1 MTHCTILIA
10 PDCAAEIR
18 QVATG
23 DLPAVE
29 VARVLI
35 TNDRPLHLDLRGLI
49 GERPQEVVADA
60 SMFIGP
66 VEGITPLEEIA
77 TMAGYALPEHPTWA
91 GWYKYV
97 SLTFDIDH
105 VPYSLDDFLREGWVT
120 GAEVDEF
127 FRGLRAHGT
136 FLALTLDGG
145 AAVLLS
151 RLLKHAIL
159 GKTVIEQEVREADE
173 EGMSF

>member
-66 VEGITPLEEIA
+66 VEGITPLEE
-77 TMAGYALPEHPTWA
+77 PEHPTWA

-120 GAEVDEF
+120 GAEGDEF

>member
-66 VEGITPLEEIA
+66 VSGLTPLEE
-77 TMAGYALPEHPTWA
+77 PEHPSWA
-91 GWYKYV
+91 GWHKYV
-97 SLTFDIDH
+97 SLTFEVDH
-105 VPYSLDDFLREGWVT
+105 VPYSIDAFLADGWVT
-120 GAEVDEF
+120 GAEVDDF
-127 FRGLRAHGT
+127 FAGLRELGT
-136 FLALTLDGG
+136 FLALTLDGR
-145 AAVLLS
+145 AA
-151 RLLKHAIL
+151 RLLAKLLEHAIL